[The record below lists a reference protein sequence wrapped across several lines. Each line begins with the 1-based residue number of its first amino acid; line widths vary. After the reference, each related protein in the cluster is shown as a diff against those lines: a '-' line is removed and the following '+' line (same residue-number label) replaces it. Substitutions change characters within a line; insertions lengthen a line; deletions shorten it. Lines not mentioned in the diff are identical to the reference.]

1 MPWMCMQ
8 APKKPSVMVKALSE
22 APRSRD
28 SHNSRSI
35 APIAKATTTPAD
47 APVAST
53 SEAVD
58 YFATDKRPII
68 LYDGV
73 CGL

>member
-1 MPWMCMQ
+1 MVKNLYQ
-8 APKKPSVMVKALSE
+8 APSS
-22 APRSRD
+22 SD
-28 SHNSRSI
+28 SHNSRSTG
-35 APIAKATTTPAD
+35 PIAKATTTPAD

-53 SEAVD
+53 SKTVD